1 MLRHVQCTYPK
12 LSWLFVLVA
21 ACSLAAC
28 GGSIGGDSVTG
39 SPVSLSAS
47 EPELES
53 TFEQAK
59 GGGKH
64 HRRHHDRD
72 DDDDDGERDDDDD
85 DGDSDDDDDDG
96 ERDDRG
102 RRHRDRD
109 DDDDDDDDKVLVCHK
124 GRKTLRVSQE
134 ALRGHLR
141 HGDTLGSCTAATC
154 PCFSV
159 NDINAAAQCSGNLSS
174 QCSTGDPAFLFL
186 TCDAGSTGVLG
197 IYASATAS
205 GGSCSR
211 DDVHGSVSQNG
222 LNNAEYQ
229 ACVNVIKASGYC

>member
-1 MLRHVQCTYPK
+1 MLRHVRCTYPN

-64 HRRHHDRD
+64 HRKGHDRD
-72 DDDDDGERDDDDD
+72 DDDKK
-85 DGDSDDDDDDG
+85 GD
-96 ERDDRG
+96 R
-102 RRHRDRD
+102 
-109 DDDDDDDDKVLVCHK
+109 DDDDDKVLVCHK
-124 GRKTLRVSQE
+124 GRKNLWVSRR
-134 ALRGHLR
+134 AVRGHER
-141 HGDTLGSCTAATC
+141 HGDTLGRCRDSAPSARC
-154 PCFSV
+154 PCFSR
-159 NDINAAAQCSGNLSS
+159 NNISAAAQCAGTLSS

-222 LNNAEYQ
+222 LTNAEYQ
-229 ACVNVIKASGYC
+229 ACVNVINSSGYCP

>member
-72 DDDDDGERDDDDD
+72 DDDDDG
-85 DGDSDDDDDDG
+85 DSDDDDDDG

-124 GRKTLRVSQE
+124 DRKNLWVSQR
-134 ALRGHLR
+134 AVRGHMR
-141 HGDTLGSCTAATC
+141 HGDTLGRCRDGAPSATC
-154 PCFSV
+154 PCFSR
-159 NDINAAAQCSGNLSS
+159 NNIKAAAQCAGTLNS

-222 LNNAEYQ
+222 LTRAEYQ
-229 ACVNVIKASGYC
+229 ACVNVIRASVYCSP